1 MAQKKLLLYKFTLYP
16 HCRKRSVLHAA
27 LRKEVLSTIA
37 HGAFV
42 SLLLAIQ
49 DKLHSKKK
57 KKIGGGGR
65 WRGRRGAFLSS
76 LSLRVIVNLIIINRT
91 QRVSSNS
98 PKEPA
103 ISVLPMEHPNGYIQM
118 MFASPLH
125 STPDSQNNSLYKN
138 KNLVY
143 HQQWA
148 ESISP
153 KLARVFII
161 HILRWVLKDWQHL
174 FCYETHQSKLLLSKH
189 ISMCK
194 MIVYQFNPW

>member
-57 KKIGGGGR
+57 KIGGGGR

-76 LSLRVIVNLIIINRT
+76 LSLCVIVN
-91 QRVSSNS
+91 
-98 PKEPA
+98 
-103 ISVLPMEHPNGYIQM
+103 
-118 MFASPLH
+118 
-125 STPDSQNNSLYKN
+125 
-138 KNLVY
+138 
-143 HQQWA
+143 
-148 ESISP
+148 
-153 KLARVFII
+153 
-161 HILRWVLKDWQHL
+161 
-174 FCYETHQSKLLLSKH
+174 
-189 ISMCK
+189 
-194 MIVYQFNPW
+194 

>member
-1 MAQKKLLLYKFTLYP
+1 MAQKKLLLYKFTLHP
-16 HCRKRSVLHAA
+16 HGRKRSVLHAA

-57 KKIGGGGR
+57 KNWGLGEMEGTKGCI
-65 WRGRRGAFLSS
+65 FE
-76 LSLRVIVNLIIINRT
+76 LSLRVIVNLITINRT

-125 STPDSQNNSLYKN
+125 STLDSQNNSLYKN

-161 HILRWVLKDWQHL
+161 HILRWVLKD
-174 FCYETHQSKLLLSKH
+174 
-189 ISMCK
+189 
-194 MIVYQFNPW
+194 